1 VSAADRREELEAYVW
16 RLFARRSKFP
26 PGQLV
31 ASILV
36 AADRY
41 AEAVADERI
50 AGHVT
55 DRIHGPE
62 RLAEAVAESYRRRTV
77 NASLGGIT

>member
-1 VSAADRREELEAYVW
+1 MTAAEDREELEAYVW

-31 ASILV
+31 TGVLA

-41 AEAVADERI
+41 AAAAAAETLAAIERDCSTVATRRAALT
-50 AGHVT
+50 AGDGKNYGAT
-55 DRIHGPE
+55 
-62 RLAEAVAESYRRRTV
+62 L
-77 NASLGGIT
+77 

>member
-1 VSAADRREELEAYVW
+1 VTAAARREQLEAYAW
-16 RLFARRSKFP
+16 RLFARRSRYA

-31 ASILV
+31 ASVLA

-50 AGHVT
+50 AGRIA

-62 RLAEAVAESYRRRTV
+62 RLAAAAADVAAHHRRT
-77 NASLGGIT
+77 S